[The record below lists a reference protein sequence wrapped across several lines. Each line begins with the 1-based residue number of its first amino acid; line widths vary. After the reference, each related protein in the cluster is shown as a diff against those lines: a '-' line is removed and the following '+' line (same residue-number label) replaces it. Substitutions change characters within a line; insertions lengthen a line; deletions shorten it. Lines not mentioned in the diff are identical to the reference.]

1 MEGSNFSILPLL
13 ILLFLASPV
22 IIPNFSVMQHLV
34 WGKLVKY
41 WGNFK
46 NGGRKCM
53 SFLDFCFS
61 NPVIQLPIFMFG
73 GGSATALL
81 MQHSIKFIS
90 KTFGN
95 SIIFDGTHYL
105 SLYLYIILIQLL
117 GTNLLQYMKRIRG
130 KRSGLK
136 PQKSHWEFTQLDLA
150 FMWVFNLILMISPM
164 SEWVGKYACDILYIS
179 RAWLNMLIGIY
190 LWVCILITLRLTYFL
205 TDQRSKFKLFI
216 IAILL
221 CLLSINTEK
230 TDNDGL
236 WQPCHKYKLESTPW
250 LKVNNNQEPYINQ
263 KKFEMS
269 NVQHSV
275 RERRQR
281 EFLQTDQSATLK
293 FSLIGSPIL
302 RLFNTGN
309 NIYQWTTKQRDRSEE
324 YWLDKEWVFPQ
335 LFATTGQSTMALTP
349 MLVAV
354 EQISLTDNRWVRPQ
368 LTAAAGQSTMALTP
382 MLVAVEQQSYGTSGQ
397 PNWPAG
403 VSPMMKTVSFH
414 VMSRWSTRTYPP
426 ANAWT
431 EVSRRWVLML
441 RPHHPNEEDNPSS
454 GYSEREVEDYTEH
467 SSGQRATASSV
478 SIGKYIHAVILMC
491 GLMLYDQCE
500 QHRKSRRYD
509 SSTAFNKCNF
519 ACIDST
525 KISSCGERNYSKVIE
540 D

>member
-1 MEGSNFSILPLL
+1 
-13 ILLFLASPV
+13 
-22 IIPNFSVMQHLV
+22 
-34 WGKLVKY
+34 
-41 WGNFK
+41 
-46 NGGRKCM
+46 M

-81 MQHSIKFIS
+81 MQHSIKSLS

-117 GTNLLQYMKRIRG
+117 GTNLFQYMKRIRG

-205 TDQRSKFKLFI
+205 TDQRSKFKLLI

-236 WQPCHKYKLESTPW
+236 WQPCHKYKLESTPL
-250 LKVNNNQEPYINQ
+250 LKVNNNQEPYINP
-263 KKFEMS
+263 KKFETS

-324 YWLDKEWVFPQ
+324 YWLDKKWVFPQ
-335 LFATTGQSTMALTP
+335 LLATTG
-349 MLVAV
+349 
-354 EQISLTDNRWVRPQ
+354 
-368 LTAAAGQSTMALTP
+368 
-382 MLVAVEQQSYGTSGQ
+382 
-397 PNWPAG
+397 
-403 VSPMMKTVSFH
+403 
-414 VMSRWSTRTYPP
+414 
-426 ANAWT
+426 
-431 EVSRRWVLML
+431 
-441 RPHHPNEEDNPSS
+441 
-454 GYSEREVEDYTEH
+454 
-467 SSGQRATASSV
+467 
-478 SIGKYIHAVILMC
+478 
-491 GLMLYDQCE
+491 
-500 QHRKSRRYD
+500 
-509 SSTAFNKCNF
+509 
-519 ACIDST
+519 
-525 KISSCGERNYSKVIE
+525 
-540 D
+540 